1 MTSILYIGMDVHTT
15 NYTLCS
21 YTLETQQ
28 PFGRMQVE
36 PDYKQILKY
45 IGKMKEAWGD
55 DIEIVCGY
63 EAGCLGYSLY
73 RSLTEQGV
81 NCVILAPSTM
91 SSAPNERKTDM
102 RDAEKIAKCLA
113 YGTYSPVYVPTE
125 RDESVKEY
133 IRMRD
138 AHKANLKRIKQQII
152 ALCHRYGK
160 QYTKQ
165 SHWTRS
171 HLAWLKAQRFNEPIL
186 QETFEEYLIQYHQA
200 VEKLERFDKRILELS
215 GKEEYAEKVHKLV
228 CFNGVRE
235 HTALSAIVEIGDFS
249 RFPSADHFAAY
260 LGLVPGEHSSSTNIR
275 RTGITKKGNSHLR
288 TLLTES
294 AQCYSRGQ
302 TGRKSMALKARQEGN
317 EPAVIAYADKANE
330 RLKRKFKR
338 ISFSRPHN
346 VAATA
351 VARELACFIWG
362 MMTGHIN

>member
-1 MTSILYIGMDVHTT
+1 MASILYIGMDVHTT

-21 YTLETQQ
+21 YTMETQQ

-45 IGKMKEAWGD
+45 IQAMKEAWGD
-55 DIEIVCGY
+55 DIGIVCGY

-73 RSLTEQGV
+73 HSLTDSGV
-81 NCVILAPSTM
+81 KCIILAPSTM
-91 SSAPNERKTDM
+91 ASAPNERKTDM

-113 YGTYSPVYVPTE
+113 YGTYSPVYVPTQG
-125 RDESVKEY
+125 DEAVKEY

-152 ALCHRYGK
+152 ALCYRYGK
-160 QYTKQ
+160 QYAKQ
-165 SHWTRS
+165 SHWTQA
-171 HLAWLKAQRFNEPIL
+171 HLTWLKALRFNDPIL
-186 QETFEEYLIQYHQA
+186 QETLEEYLIQYHQA

-215 GKEEYAEKVHKLV
+215 GKEEYAVKVHKLI
-228 CFNGVRE
+228 CFNGIRE
-235 HTALSAIVEIGDFS
+235 HTALSAIVEIGDFN

-260 LGLVPGEHSSSTNIR
+260 LGLVPGEHSSSNSIH

-302 TGRKSMALKARQEGN
+302 IGRKSKTLKDRQKGN
-317 EPAVIAYADKANE
+317 SPAVIAYADKANE
-330 RLKRKFKR
+330 RLKRKFRR
-338 ISFSRPHN
+338 INFSRPHN

-362 MMTGHIN
+362 MMTNHID